1 MLCINNYT
9 QKYIDECSSKVKSQ
23 LSAYKNLVTTAG
35 GQNGA
40 NKTMLNTAIKSFEP
54 VFFNNMVLVLDTYFV
69 LRSRTMEG
77 KDGNPLNEVRIL
89 CNSMMNNNN
98 KMCADKTIKFNPAK
112 SVLKYQVGDEIKLN
126 KAGFLQLSNA
136 FFAEIESKYL

>member
-1 MLCINNYT
+1 MLCVNNYT
-9 QKYIDECSSKVKSQ
+9 KKYIDETRSKVEFQ
-23 LSAYKNLVTTAG
+23 ISAYKKLVTTAG
-35 GQNGA
+35 SQNGTNESLLKA
-40 NKTMLNTAIKSFEP
+40 AIESFKP
-54 VFFNNMVLVLDTYFV
+54 VFFNNMVLVLETYFV
-69 LRSRTMEG
+69 HRSRTMEG

-89 CNSMMNNNN
+89 FNSMMNNNN

-126 KAGFLQLSNA
+126 KAGFFQLSNA

>member
-1 MLCINNYT
+1 
-9 QKYIDECSSKVKSQ
+9 
-23 LSAYKNLVTTAG
+23 
-35 GQNGA
+35 
-40 NKTMLNTAIKSFEP
+40 
-54 VFFNNMVLVLDTYFV
+54 MVLVLENHFV
-69 LRSRTMEG
+69 HRSRTMEG

-89 CNSMMNNNN
+89 CNSTMNNNN
-98 KMCADKTIKFNPAK
+98 KMCTDKTIKFNPAK